1 VNWRL
6 AQILTDALAECAY
19 LSGDEAANVRTV
31 VDPHAYVDLNPKAA
45 RRFGL
50 TITLVSET
58 RMRAGSKSGG
68 HPLGTF
74 PSPPSLI
81 GT

>member
-1 VNWRL
+1 MNLRL
-6 AQILTDALAECAY
+6 TLILTDALAECAY

-31 VDPHAYVDLNPKAA
+31 VDPHANIDLNPKAA

-50 TITLVSET
+50 AITQVSET

-74 PSPPSLI
+74 PPPPSLI